1 MKRNDV
7 IFVYS
12 DTDKTCDG
20 RTDGQNHAMPCGRK
34 QTARSEHNLLD
45 FRVMNNVHNPS
56 VANIQIKF
64 KCRETLNETTQ

>member
-1 MKRNDV
+1 MMSFSSILTQIKRV
-7 IFVYS
+7 
-12 DTDKTCDG
+12 TDG

-45 FRVMNNVHNPS
+45 FRVLNNVHNPS

-64 KCRETLNETTQ
+64 KCRETVNETTQ